1 MNNFVKY
8 KQHVLAKNSEA
19 FSIWNAAERAQ
30 GEERK
35 QLLRKLDQHLKL
47 LDQQHR
53 QLLERY
59 EQPKTLP

>member
-1 MNNFVKY
+1 MNNFVRY

-19 FSIWNAAERAQ
+19 FSIWNAAEKLTGKDRELA
-30 GEERK
+30 
-35 QLLRKLDQHLKL
+35 LRKLDQHLKL

-59 EQPKTLP
+59 DT

>member
-1 MNNFVKY
+1 MNNFVRY
-8 KQHVLAKNSEA
+8 KTHVLAKNSEA

-47 LDQQHR
+47 LDQQAK